1 METLHKIRKGLNAVV
16 STICVILFAVM
27 VIVGT
32 YQIVTRFIFNSPS
45 TVSEE
50 LLTYTFAWMAM
61 FSSAYVFGKRD
72 HMRMTFVVDKLPKA
86 QSKILEIVIELLVI
100 AFAVIVLI
108 YGGFTIMGLTMTQ
121 KTASLGVMMGVIYA
135 VVPICGILIAVYGVL
150 NLVDLCKGYE
160 NPEIEEEK

>member
-1 METLHKIRKGLNAVV
+1 METLHKIRKAMNTVV
-16 STICVILFAVM
+16 STICIVLFAVM

-32 YQIVTRFIFNSPS
+32 YQIITRFVFNNPS

-50 LLTYTFAWMAM
+50 LLTYTFAWMAI

-72 HMRMTFVVDKLPKA
+72 HMRMTFIADKLPKE
-86 QSKILEIVIELLVI
+86 QRKILEIVIELLVI

-121 KTASLGVMMGVIYA
+121 KTASLGVMMGVVYA
-135 VVPICGILIAVYGVL
+135 VVPICGILIAIYGVL
-150 NLVDLCKGYE
+150 NVIDLCAGYE
-160 NPEIEEEK
+160 NTEEEK

>member
-1 METLHKIRKGLNAVV
+1 METLHKIRKGMNTIV
-16 STICVILFAVM
+16 STICIVLFAVM
-27 VIVGT
+27 VVVGT
-32 YQIVTRFIFNSPS
+32 YQIITRFIFNSPS

-50 LLTYTFAWMAM
+50 LLTYTFAWMAI

-72 HMRMTFVVDKLPKA
+72 HMRMTFVADKLPKE
-86 QSKILEIVIELLVI
+86 QRKILEIVIELLII

-135 VVPICGILIAVYGVL
+135 VVPICGILIAIYGVL
-150 NLVDLCKGYE
+150 NVIDLCTGYE
-160 NPEIEEEK
+160 NTEEDK

>member
-86 QSKILEIVIELLVI
+86 QRRILEIVIELLVI

-121 KTASLGVMMGVIYA
+121 KTASRGVMMGVIYA

>member
-1 METLHKIRKGLNAVV
+1 METLHKIRKGMNTVV
-16 STICVILFAVM
+16 STICIVLFAVM
-27 VIVGT
+27 VVVGT
-32 YQIVTRFIFNSPS
+32 YQIITRFIFNSPS

-50 LLTYTFAWMAM
+50 LLTYTFAWMAI

-72 HMRMTFVVDKLPKA
+72 HMRMTFVADKLPKE
-86 QSKILEIVIELLVI
+86 QRKILEIVIELLII

-135 VVPICGILIAVYGVL
+135 VVPICGILIAIYGVL
-150 NLVDLCKGYE
+150 NVIDLCTGYE
-160 NPEIEEEK
+160 NTEEDK

>member
-1 METLHKIRKGLNAVV
+1 METLHKIRKGMNTVV
-16 STICVILFAVM
+16 STICIVLFAVM

-32 YQIVTRFIFNSPS
+32 YQIITRFVFNNPS

-50 LLTYTFAWMAM
+50 LLTYTFAWMAI

-72 HMRMTFVVDKLPKA
+72 HMRMTFIADKLPKE
-86 QSKILEIVIELLVI
+86 QRKILEIVIELLVI

-121 KTASLGVMMGVIYA
+121 KTASLGVMMGVVYA
-135 VVPICGILIAVYGVL
+135 VVPICGILIAIYGVL
-150 NLVDLCKGYE
+150 NVIDLCAGYE
-160 NPEIEEEK
+160 NTEEEK

>member
-1 METLHKIRKGLNAVV
+1 METLHKIRKGMNTVV
-16 STICVILFAVM
+16 STICIVLFAVM
-27 VIVGT
+27 VVVGT
-32 YQIVTRFIFNSPS
+32 YQIITRFVFNNPS

-50 LLTYTFAWMAM
+50 LLTYTFAWMAI

-72 HMRMTFVVDKLPKA
+72 HMRMTFVADKLPKE
-86 QSKILEIVIELLVI
+86 QRKILEIIIELLII

-135 VVPICGILIAVYGVL
+135 VVPICGILIAIYGVL
-150 NLVDLCKGYE
+150 NVIDLCAGYE
-160 NPEIEEEK
+160 NTEEEK

>member
-1 METLHKIRKGLNAVV
+1 METLHKIRKGMNTVV
-16 STICVILFAVM
+16 STICIILFAVM

-32 YQIVTRFIFNSPS
+32 YQIITRFVFNNPS
-45 TVSEE
+45 TISEE
-50 LLTYTFAWMAM
+50 LLTYTFAWMAI

-72 HMRMTFVVDKLPKA
+72 HMRMTFVADKLPKE
-86 QSKILEIVIELLVI
+86 QRKILEIVIELLII

-135 VVPICGILIAVYGVL
+135 VVPISGILIAIYGVL
-150 NLVDLCKGYE
+150 NVIDLCAGYE
-160 NPEIEEEK
+160 NTEEDK

>member
-1 METLHKIRKGLNAVV
+1 MEALHKIRKGMNTVV
-16 STICVILFAVM
+16 STICIVLFAVM

-32 YQIVTRFIFNSPS
+32 YQIITRFIFNNPS

-50 LLTYTFAWMAM
+50 LLTYTFAWMAI

-72 HMRMTFVVDKLPKA
+72 HMRMTFVADKLPKE
-86 QSKILEIVIELLVI
+86 QRKILEIVIELLII

-121 KTASLGVMMGVIYA
+121 KTASLGVMMGVVYA
-135 VVPICGILIAVYGVL
+135 VVPICGILIAIYGVL
-150 NLVDLCKGYE
+150 NVIDLCAGYE
-160 NPEIEEEK
+160 NTEEEK

>member
-1 METLHKIRKGLNAVV
+1 METLHKIRKGMNTVV
-16 STICVILFAVM
+16 STICIVLFAVM
-27 VIVGT
+27 VVVGT
-32 YQIVTRFIFNSPS
+32 YQIITRFIFNSPS

-50 LLTYTFAWMAM
+50 LLTYTFAWMAI

-72 HMRMTFVVDKLPKA
+72 HMRMTFVADKLPKE
-86 QSKILEIVIELLVI
+86 QRKILEIVIELLVI

-135 VVPICGILIAVYGVL
+135 VVPICGILIAIYGVL
-150 NLVDLCKGYE
+150 NVIDLCAGYE
-160 NPEIEEEK
+160 NTEEEK

>member
-1 METLHKIRKGLNAVV
+1 METLHKIRKGMNTVV
-16 STICVILFAVM
+16 STICIVLFAVM
-27 VIVGT
+27 VVVGT
-32 YQIVTRFIFNSPS
+32 YQIITRFVFNSPS

-50 LLTYTFAWMAM
+50 LLTYTFAWMAI

-72 HMRMTFVVDKLPKA
+72 HMRMTFVADKLPKE
-86 QSKILEIVIELLVI
+86 QRKILEIVIELLII

-135 VVPICGILIAVYGVL
+135 VVPICGILIAIYGVL
-150 NLVDLCKGYE
+150 NVIDLCAGYE
-160 NPEIEEEK
+160 NTEEEK

>member
-1 METLHKIRKGLNAVV
+1 METLHKIRKGMNLVV
-16 STICVILFAVM
+16 STICIVLFAVM

-32 YQIVTRFIFNSPS
+32 YQIITRFVFNSPS

-50 LLTYTFAWMAM
+50 LLTYTFAWMAI

-72 HMRMTFVVDKLPKA
+72 HMRMTFIADKLPKE
-86 QSKILEIVIELLVI
+86 QRKILEIVIELLII

-135 VVPICGILIAVYGVL
+135 VVPICGILIAIYGVL
-150 NLVDLCKGYE
+150 NVIDLCAGYE
-160 NPEIEEEK
+160 NTEEEK

>member
-1 METLHKIRKGLNAVV
+1 METLHKIRKGMNTVV
-16 STICVILFAVM
+16 STICIVLFAVM
-27 VIVGT
+27 VVVGT
-32 YQIVTRFIFNSPS
+32 YQIITRFIFNSPS

-50 LLTYTFAWMAM
+50 LLTYTFAWMAI

-72 HMRMTFVVDKLPKA
+72 HMRMTFIADKLPKE
-86 QSKILEIVIELLVI
+86 QRKILEIVIELLII

-135 VVPICGILIAVYGVL
+135 VVPICGILIAIYGVL
-150 NLVDLCKGYE
+150 NVIDLCTGYE
-160 NPEIEEEK
+160 NTEEDK

>member
-1 METLHKIRKGLNAVV
+1 METLHKIRKGMNMIV
-16 STICVILFAVM
+16 STICIVLFAVM
-27 VIVGT
+27 VVVGT
-32 YQIVTRFIFNSPS
+32 YQIITRFIFNNPS

-50 LLTYTFAWMAM
+50 LLTYTFAWMAI

-72 HMRMTFVVDKLPKA
+72 HMRMTFVADKLPKE
-86 QSKILEIVIELLVI
+86 QRKILEIVIELLII

-135 VVPICGILIAVYGVL
+135 VVPICGILIAIYGVL
-150 NLVDLCKGYE
+150 NVIDLCAGYE
-160 NPEIEEEK
+160 NTEEEK

>member
-1 METLHKIRKGLNAVV
+1 METLHKIRKAMNTVV
-16 STICVILFAVM
+16 STICIVLFAVM
-27 VIVGT
+27 VVVGT
-32 YQIVTRFIFNSPS
+32 YQIITRFVFNSPS

-50 LLTYTFAWMAM
+50 LLTYTFAWMAI

-72 HMRMTFVVDKLPKA
+72 HMRMTFIADKLPKE
-86 QSKILEIVIELLVI
+86 QRKILEIVIELLII

-135 VVPICGILIAVYGVL
+135 VVPICGILIAIYGVL
-150 NLVDLCKGYE
+150 NVIDLCAGYE
-160 NPEIEEEK
+160 NTEEEK

>member
-1 METLHKIRKGLNAVV
+1 MEALHKIRKGMNVVV
-16 STICVILFAVM
+16 STICIVLFAVM

-50 LLTYTFAWMAM
+50 LLTYTFAWMAI

-72 HMRMTFVVDKLPKA
+72 HMRMTFIVDKLPKA
-86 QSKILEIVIELLVI
+86 QRKILEIAIEILII
-100 AFAVIVLI
+100 AFAVVVLV

-121 KTASLGVMMGVIYA
+121 KTASLGVMMGVIYS
-135 VVPICGILIAVYGVL
+135 VVPICGILIAIYGVL
-150 NLVDLCKGYE
+150 NVIDLCAGYE
-160 NPEIEEEK
+160 NTEEEK